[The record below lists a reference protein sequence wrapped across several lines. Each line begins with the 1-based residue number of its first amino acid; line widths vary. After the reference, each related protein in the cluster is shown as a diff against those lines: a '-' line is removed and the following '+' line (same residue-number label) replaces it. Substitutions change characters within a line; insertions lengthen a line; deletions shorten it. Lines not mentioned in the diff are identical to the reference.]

1 MSPNE
6 FAFLALGL
14 LLGAAV
20 GASLVIIIRSR
31 PVMREV
37 RLTVEHAAVPR
48 RSTTL
53 SNDAF
58 QGAAGEVARGG
69 PADRR
74 AVDRDYP
81 ATSDGPVIDV
91 ATGAPTWPPGPV
103 APPPWTRTTVR
114 YAGSPGAGHGAPTS
128 AVAAP
133 IGIPILGEPDPDL
146 ARLRAQVAVAAERAS
161 RSGHLTA
168 TALLERRAA
177 VLGMRPEPEGRPEEV
192 TLPAGLSP
200 IGALLRGHHPTLVL
214 LTRAIA
220 GDDVVERRRWGALL
234 VILADGLRDAAIR
247 AGVLS
252 FPADE
257 PFWATFTIDEARRVA
272 AALASTGHRF
282 DGRGGWA
289 DDRVPLHRDLTIAVA
304 DAGLEPGRIRHWPD
318 ADATRT
324 LYRGTR
330 VAAEEFVAE
339 RAPTLDLEAVRSL
352 LGSRAVSLGPL
363 WADWDRARPILLG
376 LSPDVS
382 PAGGV
387 ASAG

>member
-14 LLGAAV
+14 VLGAAV

-53 SNDAF
+53 SSDAF

-81 ATSDGPVIDV
+81 ATSDGPAVEV
-91 ATGAPTWPPGPV
+91 AAGGPAWPPGPV

-114 YAGSPGAGHGAPTS
+114 YAAAPNVGHGARAS
-128 AVAAP
+128 AIAAP
-133 IGIPILGEPDPDL
+133 VGIPIVGEPDRDL
-146 ARLRAQVAVAAERAS
+146 ASLRAQVAVAAERAAGT
-161 RSGHLTA
+161 GHLTA

-177 VLGMRPEPEGRPEEV
+177 VIGMRPEPDDRPEDV
-192 TLPAGLSP
+192 VLPAGLSP

-247 AGVLS
+247 AGVLA
-252 FPADE
+252 FPADH
-257 PFWATFTIDEARRVA
+257 PFWATFTVEEARRIA

-289 DDRVPLHRDLTIAVA
+289 DDRIPLHRDLTIAVA

-318 ADATRT
+318 AEATRT
-324 LYRGTR
+324 MLDGTR

-339 RAPTLDLEAVRSL
+339 RAPTLDVEVLRLL
-352 LGSRAVSLGPL
+352 LGSRAISLGPL
-363 WADWDRARPILLG
+363 WADWYRARPVLLG
-376 LSPDVS
+376 LSPE
-382 PAGGV
+382 PT
-387 ASAG
+387 SAG